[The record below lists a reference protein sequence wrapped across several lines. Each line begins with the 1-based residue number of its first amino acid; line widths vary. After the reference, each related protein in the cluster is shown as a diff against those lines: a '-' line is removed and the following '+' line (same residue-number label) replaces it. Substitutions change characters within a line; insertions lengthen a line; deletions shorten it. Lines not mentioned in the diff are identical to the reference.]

1 MKPRAAE
8 ARLEPL
14 ITDMLA
20 TYMSGWND
28 APSLKELSE
37 AGEHVILVVHERATM
52 PNTGAPLE

>member
-1 MKPRAAE
+1 MKARAAE

-28 APSLKELSE
+28 YCAELKELSE
-37 AGEHVILVVHERATM
+37 AGEHGSSSSSTRR
-52 PNTGAPLE
+52 